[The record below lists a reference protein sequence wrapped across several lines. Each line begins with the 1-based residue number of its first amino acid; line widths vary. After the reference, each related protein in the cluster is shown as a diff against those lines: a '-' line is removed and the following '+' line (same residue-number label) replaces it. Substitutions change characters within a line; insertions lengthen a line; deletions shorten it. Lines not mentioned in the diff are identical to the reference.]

1 MSSATRLIQV
11 DAALAGTRLAWP
23 AVCHEIKLLI
33 ADYTDALISQNND
46 ETRGRIKA
54 LRDLMDLPEA
64 LEAERR
70 SILAAELPEQDSAL

>member
-1 MSSATRLIQV
+1 MNDAARMTQI
-11 DAALAGTRLAWP
+11 DAALAGMHVAWP

-33 ADYTDALISQNND
+33 ADYTAALVSQNNE

-54 LRDLMDLPEA
+54 LHDLMDLPEA

-70 SILAAELPEQDSAL
+70 SILAAELPEPDSAL